1 MTAVIRWWALA
12 LSCAVLGGCVS
23 QLQVVA
29 GRKVDPGALEKS
41 LQVGKS
47 KAADIAALLGEPY
60 GKGRELLPFRDRPRS
75 VWQYYYE
82 VGALDDIRRTFVFV
96 YLDGDRY
103 DGYLWFS
110 SLPQ

>member
-1 MTAVIRWWALA
+1 MTTVTKCWALA
-12 LSCAVLGGCVS
+12 ISCAILGGCAS

-29 GRKVDPGALEKS
+29 GRKVEPGALEKS

-47 KAADIAALLGEPY
+47 KAVDITALLGEPY
-60 GKGRELLPFRDRPRS
+60 GRGRELLPFRDRPRT

-82 VGALDDIRRTFVFV
+82 VGALDDIRRIFIFV

-110 SLPQ
+110 SLPH